1 VKKEL
6 IAASL
11 CLLLIASLGAI
22 LRSIPVDRRVL
33 RYDEAFSWKAARA
46 GSVREFLSWDSIDTR
61 QPPLCF
67 LLIRLSMAVVGD
79 ESEWVIRLPSLLAG
93 IFCIPLLYA
102 LGCLI
107 HSRRLGLMA
116 AALLAVDPNMVDQS
130 QQARMYTLLMMGLL
144 LCLFLAIRLLRGAG
158 TVNAICLGLAMA
170 LSLFANQ
177 LALAFWGA
185 LLLALPLYLWRVEGI
200 PPTAMR
206 SEPRFRQAVLAC
218 SLAVLLSLPGLRR
231 LFLIVSNEEGASIG
245 PVMAIMEVAGH
256 SLRLYSRSYLLSI
269 PFYFLAFAGLY
280 LLWQRRK
287 AAATLLACMTFAG
300 GVLLIPFR
308 MKHPFFNPRFAL
320 VLQPFFWIC
329 LPCFVLFTR
338 HRIARTGGQLLIAI
352 FAICLA
358 FQSYDI
364 ESWWAGRGRY
374 QPAARV
380 LQVRQKIS
388 EGEAAAFVPSF
399 LKTVG
404 EYYDLDV
411 DNPLS
416 RGMKSAWPQPDFT
429 LPEDFEARAVW
440 VVTGHLEYQN
450 AEERVRSLIVFLR
463 KLAAHFEIRFR
474 EDTVRRALR
483 DGNGLFY
490 VDGNGLRAYSDGDV
504 SGPDWYR

>member
-1 VKKEL
+1 MKKEL

-11 CLLLIASLGAI
+11 CLLLITSLGAI
-22 LRSIPVDRRVL
+22 LRSIPVHRRVL

-46 GSVREFLSWDSIDTR
+46 GSVRDFLSWESIDTR

-67 LLIRLSMAVVGD
+67 LLVRLSMAVFAD

-116 AALLAVDPNMVDQS
+116 ATLLAVDPNMVDQS
-130 QQARMYTLLMMGLL
+130 QQARMYTLLMLGLL

-158 TVNAICLGLAMA
+158 TINAICLGLSMA
-170 LSLFANQ
+170 LSFFANQ
-177 LALAFWGA
+177 LALASWGA

-200 PPTAMR
+200 SPRAMR
-206 SEPRFRQAVLAC
+206 HEPRFRQALLAC

-231 LFLIVSNEEGASIG
+231 LFLIVSDGAGASIG
-245 PVMAIMEVAGH
+245 PMTAIIEVAGH
-256 SLRLYSRSYLLSI
+256 SLRLFFRSYLLSI

-287 AAATLLACMTFAG
+287 AAAMLLACMTFAG
-300 GVLLIPFR
+300 GLLLIPFR
-308 MKHPFFNPRFAL
+308 MQHPFFNPRFAL
-320 VLQPFFWIC
+320 VLQPFLWIC
-329 LPCFVLFTR
+329 LPCFALFTR
-338 HRIARTGGQLLIAI
+338 HRIARTGGRLLIAI

-358 FQSYDI
+358 FQSYHI
-364 ESWWAGRGRY
+364 ESWWAGRERY

-388 EGEAAAFVPSF
+388 EGEAVAFVPSF

-404 EYYDLDV
+404 EYYGLDV
-411 DNPLS
+411 DNPLG
-416 RGMKSAWPQPDFT
+416 RGMKSSWPQADMT
-429 LPEDFEARAVW
+429 LPEGFEPRAVW
-440 VVTGHLEYQN
+440 VVTGHLGYQN
-450 AEERVRSLIVFLR
+450 AHERVRSLVVFLR
-463 KLAAHFEIRFR
+463 KLSAHFEIPFE
-474 EDTVRRALR
+474 EDDVRHALR
-483 DGNGLFY
+483 DGKGLFY
-490 VDGNGLRAYSDGDV
+490 VDRNGLRAYPDGDV